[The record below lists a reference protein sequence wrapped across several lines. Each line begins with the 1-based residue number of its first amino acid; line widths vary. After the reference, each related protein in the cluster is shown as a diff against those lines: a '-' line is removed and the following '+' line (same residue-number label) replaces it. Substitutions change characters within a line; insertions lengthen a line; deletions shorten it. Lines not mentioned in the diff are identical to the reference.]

1 MKNKGKSKDLNN
13 VKLAIVVVLAVALIG
28 YVVLSMFD
36 NDSTSDAF
44 GSATSSSEISEV
56 VQSVSPSGTI
66 EVSANMSFDFTITA
80 LSGASIYIT
89 VGDEQIT
96 AVESESSSTYSTYIA
111 TVTTPTTLE
120 EINLIGDI
128 VLTSEY
134 DGDTIETVIAYL
146 VCESVEET
154 TEKMVVGNYVE
165 SNSTTVGSLDTVAGT
180 GTFSEYF
187 SNDVCIITANYAD
200 IRYSTT
206 STTDHIPYISAMVNG
221 TMDYIVDTVDIYDSS
236 SGEYISYYNLASG
249 YRVKVDD
256 SEIIDNVSLDYNTMQ
271 VASSVSEGGETTIT
285 FDTNW
290 EVPYTMSFESQ
301 DYYTSGTVDYHV
313 SDFDAQTITFTFY
326 HTTSING
333 TIDVSGSDVV
343 SSASVVTSVSDE
355 TVTIT
360 MPLYTQGE
368 FFGYTLEY
376 NDAGQMMLTIQNTP
390 DSLTDAVIVLDPGH
404 GGYDSGS
411 LGIHSTVYESTINL
425 ILAAKVKEELESM
438 GATVLLTRYDD
449 TYVSLEDRKSISQ
462 GYDAD
467 LFISIHANGSEYDND
482 YGVAAYYYK
491 AMSYEL
497 ASTIYDEMLD
507 TFKNVL
513 YAGET
518 SLWSGLDD
526 GVMYYPFSVNRLE
539 DCPSV
544 LLEVGYMTNYD
555 ECSKLMIDSNS
566 DALAEAIATGVQNY
580 FNLYA

>member
-1 MKNKGKSKDLNN
+1 MKKKGNK
-13 VKLAIVVVLAVALIG
+13 KLSANIKLIIVVVLALALVA
-28 YVVLSMFD
+28 YVVVSMLSD
-36 NDSTSDAF
+36 DDVADAF
-44 GSATSSSEISEV
+44 GSSTSSSSISEV

-66 EVSANMSFDFTITA
+66 EVSTSMSFDFTITA
-80 LSGASIYIT
+80 LSGAEIYLT
-89 VGDEQIT
+89 VGDEQII
-96 AVESESSSTYSTYIA
+96 AVESETSSTYSTYVA
-111 TVTTPTTLE
+111 TVTTPSTLE
-120 EINLIGDI
+120 EVNLLGDI

-134 DGDTIETVIAYL
+134 DGDTSETVIAYL
-146 VCESVEET
+146 VCESIQDT
-154 TEKMVVGNYVE
+154 TEKMTIGNYIE
-165 SNSTTVGSLDTVAGT
+165 SSTSAYSSLDTVAGT
-180 GTFSEYF
+180 GTFSQYF

-200 IRYSTT
+200 IRLSTT
-206 STTDHIPYISAMVNG
+206 STTDHIPYISAMVEG

-249 YRVKVDD
+249 YRVKVDN
-256 SEIIDNVSLDYNTMQ
+256 SEIIENVSLDYNSMQ
-271 VASSVSEGGETTIT
+271 VASSVSSGGETTIT

-301 DYYTSGTVDYHV
+301 DYYSSGTVDYHV

-326 HTTSING
+326 HTTSISG
-333 TIDVSGSDVV
+333 TVDVSGSDVV

-360 MPLYTQGE
+360 MPLYNQGE

-376 NDAGQMMLTIQNTP
+376 NDAGQMVLTIQNTP
-390 DSLTDAVIVLDPGH
+390 DSLTDAVIVLDAGH

-425 ILAAKVKEELESM
+425 ILTAKVKEELEAM

-449 TYVSLEDRKSISQ
+449 TYVSLEDRKEIAQ
-462 GYDAD
+462 GYDVD
-467 LFISIHANGSEYDND
+467 LFISIHANGSEYETD

-513 YAGET
+513 YSGET

-555 ECSKLMIDSNS
+555 ECSKLLIDSNS

-580 FNLYA
+580 FNLYS